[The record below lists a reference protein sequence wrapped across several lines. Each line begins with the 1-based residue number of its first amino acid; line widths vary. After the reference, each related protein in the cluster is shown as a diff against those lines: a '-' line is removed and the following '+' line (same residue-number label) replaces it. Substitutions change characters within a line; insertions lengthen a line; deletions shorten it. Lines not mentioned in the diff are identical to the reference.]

1 MAKLII
7 FDTET
12 TGLNEEDRIIQIGAI
27 ISELGNPNY
36 FEEPYNELCSTDIPI
51 KIESISIHGI
61 RQKDID
67 GKPSFLETKF
77 RKRFD

>member
-1 MAKLII
+1 MSKLII

-36 FEEPYNELCSTDIPI
+36 FEVAYNQLCSSEIPI
-51 KIESISIHGI
+51 KIDA
-61 RQKDID
+61 K
-67 GKPSFLETKF
+67 
-77 RKRFD
+77 